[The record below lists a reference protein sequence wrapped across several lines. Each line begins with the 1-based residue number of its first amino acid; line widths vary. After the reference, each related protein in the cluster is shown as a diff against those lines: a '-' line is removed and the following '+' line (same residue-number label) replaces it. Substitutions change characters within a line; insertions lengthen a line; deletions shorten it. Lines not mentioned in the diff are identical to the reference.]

1 MKLEIIISDRL
12 RQLTL
17 LTLQLLENLYEP
29 LIRATSQVKLEKN
42 LSRNGSPM
50 LFSNLQ
56 MLL

>member
-17 LTLQLLENLYEP
+17 LTLQLPENLYEP

-50 LFSNLQ
+50 LFSHL
-56 MLL
+56 